1 MAVWGWITLTTAAI
15 SALAWIGLL
24 LTGLNERRLYRL
36 LPVLVAFAAGTLL
49 GGATLHL
56 LMEAIGVAG
65 VSLSVFLW
73 FIAGFALFFLIEL
86 YLQWRHRHLPG
97 SHHVHEHH
105 KEPVTYMILLADGL
119 HNFIGGLAIGG
130 SFLVSVRVGLI
141 TALAAAAHEI
151 PQEIGDFGILVHGG
165 WNKRRALVYNFISAL
180 SIVPGGLLAYAVA
193 GDVDTTFLLPFAA
206 GNFVYISA
214 ADLIPEV
221 KHESDLRRAGYF
233 FFAFAAGIG
242 LILGVRMFPFG

>member
-1 MAVWGWITLTTAAI
+1 MALWGWIIVTTAAI
-15 SALAWIGLL
+15 SVLAWAGLL
-24 LTGLNERRLYRL
+24 LTGISERRLYRL

-49 GGATLHL
+49 GGAILHL
-56 LMEAIGVAG
+56 LMESIDVAG
-65 VSLSVFLW
+65 PALSVFLW
-73 FIAGFALFFLIEL
+73 FIAGFALFFVIEL

-97 SHHVHEHH
+97 SRHVHEHH

-130 SFLVSVRVGLI
+130 SFMVSVRAGLI

-165 WNKRRALVYNFISAL
+165 WRKRRALLYNFVSAL
-180 SIVPGGLLAYAVA
+180 SIIPGGLLAYALS
-193 GDVDTTFLLPFAA
+193 GNVDTTFLLPFAA
-206 GNFVYISA
+206 GNFVYISS

-221 KHESDLRRAGYF
+221 KHESDLRRAGLF
-233 FFAFAAGIG
+233 FGAFAAGIG
-242 LILGVRMFPFG
+242 LILAVKLISFG